1 MHIGWLIV
9 AALACVTGL
18 RAACLWWQASRIVA
32 NPVWVAEP
40 GEAMASLQGW
50 VFAMLEASSRSS
62 RKNARA
68 AIWTGISVGLSS
80 LTALSGAM
88 NL

>member
-1 MHIGWLIV
+1 MHTGSLII

-18 RAACLWWQASRIVA
+18 RAAYLWWRASRIAA

-62 RKNARA
+62 QKNARA
-68 AIWTGISVGLSS
+68 AIWTGVSVGLSS
-80 LTALSGAM
+80 LTALFGAM